1 MILMS
6 TATHSA
12 THTAT
17 HTATHNA
24 ELFDASKIRSA
35 THTAYLIL

>member
-17 HTATHNA
+17 HTATQNA

-35 THTAYLIL
+35 AHTAYLIL